1 MLDGQD
7 QIARIKRAAE
17 GRWREIAEAAG
28 IPEVHLEKEG
38 RPCPLCGGRD
48 RFSFFR
54 KRTDGRWFC
63 RGCGY
68 GDGIAL
74 IQRFRP
80 G

>member
-38 RPCPLCGGRD
+38 RPSSPSARYDDASRFDRD
-48 RFSFFR
+48 FSLPSHQ
-54 KRTDGRWFC
+54 
-63 RGCGY
+63 
-68 GDGIAL
+68 ASL
-74 IQRFRP
+74 A
-80 G
+80 